1 MVFILVFSIKYVLT
15 SEIKYVLI
23 NNYMDNKKEQ
33 DEVFEMFDKIWP
45 VGETMQE
52 SLPEELKVIEIRRI
66 KLALEQEKN
75 HTHAARSL
83 GIGRTNLLAK
93 LKKYNISKNS

>member
-1 MVFILVFSIKYVLT
+1 
-15 SEIKYVLI
+15 
-23 NNYMDNKKEQ
+23 MDNKKEQ
-33 DEVFEMFDKIWP
+33 DDFFEAFDEIWP
-45 VGETMQE
+45 IGNTIEE

-75 HTHAARSL
+75 HTQAAKHL

-93 LKKYNISKNS
+93 LRKYGISKYS

>member
-1 MVFILVFSIKYVLT
+1 
-15 SEIKYVLI
+15 
-23 NNYMDNKKEQ
+23 MDNKKEQ
-33 DEVFEMFDKIWP
+33 DEFFEAFDEIWP
-45 VGETMQE
+45 VGEVVQE
-52 SLPEELKVIEIRRI
+52 SLPQELKVIEIRRI

-93 LKKYNISKNS
+93 MKKYNLV

>member
-1 MVFILVFSIKYVLT
+1 MS
-15 SEIKYVLI
+15 
-23 NNYMDNKKEQ
+23 KEQ
-33 DEVFEMFDKIWP
+33 DDFFEAFDEIWP
-45 VGETMQE
+45 VGEIVQE
-52 SLPEELKVIEIRRI
+52 SLPEELKVIEIKRI

-93 LKKYNISKNS
+93 MKK

>member
-1 MVFILVFSIKYVLT
+1 M
-15 SEIKYVLI
+15 
-23 NNYMDNKKEQ
+23 NKEQ
-33 DEVFEMFDKIWP
+33 NTFWKMFDEMWPISDEVD
-45 VGETMQE
+45 E

-66 KLALEQEKN
+66 SLALEMAKN

-93 LKKYNISKNS
+93 MKKYNLG

>member
-1 MVFILVFSIKYVLT
+1 
-15 SEIKYVLI
+15 
-23 NNYMDNKKEQ
+23 MDNKKEQ
-33 DEVFEMFDKIWP
+33 DEFFEAFDEIWP
-45 VGETMQE
+45 VGKVVQE

-75 HTHAARSL
+75 HTHAAKSL

-93 LKKYNISKNS
+93 MKKYNLV

>member
-1 MVFILVFSIKYVLT
+1 
-15 SEIKYVLI
+15 
-23 NNYMDNKKEQ
+23 MDNKKEQ
-33 DEVFEMFDKIWP
+33 DEFFEAFDEIWH
-45 VGETMQE
+45 VGSFEEE

-75 HTHAARSL
+75 HTHAAKSL

-93 LKKYNISKNS
+93 MKKYNLV

>member
-1 MVFILVFSIKYVLT
+1 
-15 SEIKYVLI
+15 
-23 NNYMDNKKEQ
+23 MDNKKEQ
-33 DEVFEMFDKIWP
+33 DEFFEAFDEIWP
-45 VGETMQE
+45 VGEVVQE
-52 SLPEELKVIEIRRI
+52 SLPQKLKVIEIKRI

-93 LKKYNISKNS
+93 MKKYNLV

>member
-1 MVFILVFSIKYVLT
+1 
-15 SEIKYVLI
+15 
-23 NNYMDNKKEQ
+23 MDNKKEQ
-33 DEVFEMFDKIWP
+33 DEFFEAFNEIWP
-45 VGETMQE
+45 VGSFEEE

-75 HTHAARSL
+75 HTHAAKSL

-93 LKKYNISKNS
+93 MKKYNLV

>member
-1 MVFILVFSIKYVLT
+1 
-15 SEIKYVLI
+15 
-23 NNYMDNKKEQ
+23 MDNKKEQ
-33 DEVFEMFDKIWP
+33 DEFFEAFDEIWP
-45 VGETMQE
+45 VGEVVQE
-52 SLPEELKVIEIRRI
+52 SLPQELKVIEIKRI

-93 LKKYNISKNS
+93 MKKYNLV

>member
-1 MVFILVFSIKYVLT
+1 MFILVFSIKYVLT

-33 DEVFEMFDKIWP
+33 DEFFEAFDEIWP
-45 VGETMQE
+45 VGEVVQE
-52 SLPEELKVIEIRRI
+52 SLPQELKVIEIKRI

-93 LKKYNISKNS
+93 MEKYNLV

>member
-1 MVFILVFSIKYVLT
+1 MGS
-15 SEIKYVLI
+15 
-23 NNYMDNKKEQ
+23 
-33 DEVFEMFDKIWP
+33 FE
-45 VGETMQE
+45 EE

-75 HTHAARSL
+75 HTHAAKSL

-93 LKKYNISKNS
+93 MKKYNLV